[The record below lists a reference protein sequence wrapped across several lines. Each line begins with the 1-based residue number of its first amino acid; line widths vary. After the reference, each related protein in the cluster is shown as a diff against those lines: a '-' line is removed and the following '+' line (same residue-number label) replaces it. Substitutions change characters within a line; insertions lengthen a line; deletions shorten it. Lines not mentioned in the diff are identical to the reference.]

1 METPYDA
8 RPWLRFYPQGVPAE
22 VDVPVVPLTTLLDDA
37 AASFPRRRA
46 VAFLGWTTTYRK
58 LVRDVD
64 RFAGAL
70 RGLGVHRGDRVAL
83 IMPNCPQQVIA
94 FYAVLRRG
102 GVVVQHNPL
111 YTASEL
117 QYQLA
122 DSGARVAIVLDRM
135 YPTLAAAR
143 RGTSLE
149 HVVVTSLME
158 YLPASKRLALKL
170 PVEKAA
176 EAREELQT
184 EVPEEAP
191 VLFFQELLKSS
202 KSQHHQIPVDPT
214 TDLAALQ
221 YTGGTTGRPKGAK
234 LTHYNLVANA
244 YQASVWDPAAQPG
257 REVGLGVL
265 PLFHVFGLT
274 FGLSLSILMAG
285 TLVLVP
291 KFDLELMF
299 SAIRRWK
306 PTVFPG
312 VPPIYQQLAESPR
325 ARKARL
331 DSIRTCVSGAM
342 ALPRETVEHFRRVT
356 GGAQL
361 VQGYGLTEASP
372 IVMANPLDGNARHV
386 SVGLPM
392 PNTDAR
398 IVDESDPRRPV
409 PVGQAGE
416 LIIRGP
422 QVFAGYWNQPKE
434 TAEVLVNGWLRTGDV
449 AMMSPDGYFTLI
461 DRKRDVIIVDGFN
474 VYPSEIED
482 VLNAHPAVKDCAII
496 GVPYERRGE
505 VVKAYVIPAPG
516 YEPTAK
522 ELSRFC
528 QKRLTGYKVPAI
540 IEFREDLPR
549 NMIGKVLRRV
559 LREQHEQDQNRP
571 FPAQPAPGP

>member
-8 RPWLRFYPQGVPAE
+8 RPWLRFYPEGVPSE
-22 VDVPVVPLTTLLDDA
+22 VDVPVVAVTKLLDDA
-37 AASFPRRRA
+37 AARFPRRRA
-46 VAFLGWTTTYRK
+46 VAFLGWTATYRK
-58 LVRDVD
+58 IVRDVD

-70 RGLGVHRGDRVAL
+70 RALGVHRGDRVAL

-94 FYAVLRRG
+94 FFAVLRRG
-102 GVVVQHNPL
+102 AVVVQHNPL

-143 RGTSLE
+143 RGTALE
-149 HVVVTSLME
+149 HIVVTSLME

-170 PVEKAA
+170 PLERAA
-176 EAREELQT
+176 EAREELEA

-191 VLFFQELLKSS
+191 VHFFQELLRSS
-202 KSQHHQIPVDPT
+202 KSQHRQIPVDPAH
-214 TDLAALQ
+214 DLAALQ

-244 YQASVWDPAAQPG
+244 YQVSAWDPAVRPG
-257 REVGLGVL
+257 REIGIGVL
-265 PLFHVFGLT
+265 PLFHVFGMTMCLAVN
-274 FGLSLSILMAG
+274 ILIGG

-291 KFDLELMF
+291 KFDLDLVF

-312 VPPIYQQLAESPR
+312 VPPIYQQIAASDR
-325 ARKARL
+325 ARSVRL

-342 ALPRETVEHFRRVT
+342 KLPRETVETFRRVT

-372 IVMANPLDGNARHV
+372 VVMANPLDGNARHV
-386 SVGLPM
+386 SVGLPV

-398 IVDESDPRRPV
+398 IVDENDPRLPV

-416 LIIRGP
+416 LIVRGP

-434 TAEVLVNGWLRTGDV
+434 TDEVLVNGWLRTGDIG
-449 AMMSPDGYFTLI
+449 MMSPDGYFTLI

-474 VYPSEIED
+474 VYPSEVED
-482 VLNAHPAVKDCAII
+482 VLNAHPAVKDCAIV
-496 GVPYERRGE
+496 GVADARRGE
-505 VVKAYVIPAPG
+505 VVKAYLIPAPG

-522 ELSRFC
+522 ELVRFC
-528 QKRLTGYKVPAI
+528 QKRLTAYKVPALF
-540 IEFREDLPR
+540 EMREELPR

-559 LREQHEQDQNRP
+559 LREEHEQGTARP
-571 FPAQPAPGP
+571 ARSEQA

>member
-8 RPWLRFYPQGVPAE
+8 RPWLRFYPEGVPSE
-22 VDVPVVPLTTLLDDA
+22 VDVPVVPVTKLLDDA
-37 AASFPRRRA
+37 ADAYPRRRA
-46 VAFLGWTTTYRK
+46 VAFLGWTASYRK
-58 LVRDVD
+58 IARDVD

-70 RGLGVHRGDRVAL
+70 RSLGIHRGDRVAL

-143 RGTSLE
+143 RGTALE
-149 HVVVTSLME
+149 HIVVTSLME
-158 YLPASKRLALKL
+158 YLPASKRLLLKL

-176 EAREELQT
+176 DAREELEA

-191 VLFFQELLKSS
+191 VLFFQELLRDS
-202 KSQHHQIPVDPT
+202 KSQHRQVPVDPIR
-214 TDLAALQ
+214 DLAALQ
-221 YTGGTTGRPKGAK
+221 YTGGTTGRPKGAM

-244 YQASVWDPAAQPG
+244 YQVSSWDPARRPG
-257 REVGLGVL
+257 REVGMAVL

-274 FGLSLSILMAG
+274 FGLSLNTLMGG

-291 KFDLELMF
+291 KFDLDLVF

-312 VPPIYQQLAESPR
+312 VPPIYQQIAESPR
-325 ARKARL
+325 ARSVRL

-342 ALPRETVEHFRRVT
+342 TLPRETVEHFRRVT
-356 GGAQL
+356 GGAQV

-372 IVMANPLDGNARHV
+372 VVMSNPLDGNARHV
-386 SVGLPM
+386 SVGLPV

-398 IVDESDPRRPV
+398 IVDENDPRQPV
-409 PVGQAGE
+409 PVGHAGE
-416 LIIRGP
+416 LIVRGP
-422 QVFAGYWNQPKE
+422 QVFAGYWNQPRE
-434 TAEVLVNGWLRTGDV
+434 TGEVLINGWLRTGDIG
-449 AMMSPDGYFTLI
+449 MMSPDGFFTLI

-474 VYPSEIED
+474 VYPSEVED

-496 GVPYERRGE
+496 GVSDEVRGE
-505 VVKAYVIPAPG
+505 VVMAYVIPAPG
-516 YEPTAK
+516 YEPTTK
-522 ELSRFC
+522 ELIRFC

-540 IEFREDLPR
+540 IEMREELPR

-559 LREQHEQDQNRP
+559 LREEHEQGQ
-571 FPAQPAPGP
+571 AAAGHSYSS

>member
-8 RPWLRFYPQGVPAE
+8 RPWLRFYQQGVPAE
-22 VDVPVVPLTTLLDDA
+22 IEVPVVPLTRLLDDA
-37 AASFPRRRA
+37 VASFPRQTA
-46 VAFLGWTTTYRK
+46 LAFLGWSATYRK
-58 LVRDVD
+58 LGRDVD
-64 RFAGAL
+64 RLAGAL
-70 RGLGVHRGDRVAL
+70 RALGVHRGDRVAL
-83 IMPNCPQQVIA
+83 ILPNCPQQVIA

-102 GVVVQHNPL
+102 AVVVEHNPL

-122 DSGARVAIVLDRM
+122 DSGAKVAIVLDRM
-135 YPTLAAAR
+135 YPTVAAAR
-143 RGTSLE
+143 RGTDVE
-149 HVVVTSLME
+149 HVIVTSLME

-170 PVEKAA
+170 PVERAA
-176 EAREELQT
+176 EARAELSG

-191 VLFFQELLKSS
+191 VLFFQDLLKNS

-214 TDLAALQ
+214 RDLAALQ

-244 YQASVWDPAAQPG
+244 HQVISWDPRVQPG
-257 REVGLGVL
+257 REVGLSVL

-274 FGLSLSILMAG
+274 LGLATCVLAGG

-291 KFDLELMF
+291 KFDLDLVF

-306 PTVFPG
+306 PTIFPG

-325 ARKARL
+325 ARKVRL

-342 ALPRETVEHFRRVT
+342 ALPRETVEQFRRVT
-356 GGAQL
+356 GGARV

-372 IVMANPLDGNARHV
+372 VVMANPLDGNARHI
-386 SVGLPM
+386 SVGLPF
-392 PNTDAR
+392 PNTDVR
-398 IVDESDPRRPV
+398 IVDENDPRQPL

-416 LIIRGP
+416 LIVRGP
-422 QVFAGYWNQPKE
+422 QVFAGYWNQAKE
-434 TAEVLVNGWLRTGDV
+434 TEEVLINGWLRTGDI
-449 AMMSPDGYFTLI
+449 ATMSPDGYFTLI
-461 DRKRDVIIVDGFN
+461 DRKRDVIISDGFN
-474 VYPSEIED
+474 VYPSEVEE

-496 GVPYERRGE
+496 GIPDPRRGE
-505 VVKAYVIPAPG
+505 VVKAYVVPAPS

-522 ELSRFC
+522 ELARFC
-528 QKRLTGYKVPAI
+528 QKRLTGYKVPAM
-540 IEFREDLPR
+540 IEFREELPR

-559 LREQHEQDQNRP
+559 LREEHERGQAHAP
-571 FPAQPAPGP
+571 SAGPAPAG

>member
-1 METPYDA
+1 METQYDA
-8 RPWLRFYPQGVPAE
+8 RPWLRFYPEGVPAE
-22 VDVPVVPLTTLLDDA
+22 VEIPAVPLTKLLDDA
-37 AASFPRRRA
+37 AASFPHKRA
-46 VAFLGWTTTYRK
+46 VAFLGWSATYRS
-58 LVRDVD
+58 LARDVD

-102 GVVVQHNPL
+102 AVVVQHNPL

-135 YPTLAAAR
+135 YTTLAAAR
-143 RGTSLE
+143 RGTSVE
-149 HVVVTSLME
+149 HVIVTSLTE
-158 YLPASKRLALKL
+158 YLPLSKRLALKL

-176 EAREELQT
+176 EAREELSA

-191 VLFFQELLKSS
+191 VLFFQDLLHRS
-202 KSQHHQIPVDPT
+202 KIQHHQIPVDPMR
-214 TDLAALQ
+214 DLACLQ

-234 LTHYNLVANA
+234 LTHYNLVSNA
-244 YQASVWDPAAQPG
+244 YQVQAWDPARQPG
-257 REVGLGVL
+257 QEVGLGVL

-274 FGLSLSILMAG
+274 LGLATCVLVAG

-291 KFDLELMF
+291 KFDLDLVF

-306 PTVFPG
+306 PTIFPG
-312 VPPIYQQLAESPR
+312 VPPIYQQLAESPK
-325 ARKARL
+325 ARSVRL

-342 ALPRETVEHFRRVT
+342 ALPRQTVDQFRRVT
-356 GGAQL
+356 GGARV

-372 IVMANPLDGNARHV
+372 VVMANPLDGNARHI
-386 SVGLPM
+386 SVGLPV

-398 IVDESDPRRPV
+398 IVDENDPRRPV

-416 LIIRGP
+416 LIVRGP

-434 TAEVLVNGWLRTGDV
+434 TDEVLVNGWLRTGDI

-461 DRKRDVIIVDGFN
+461 DRKRDVIISDGFN
-474 VYPSEIED
+474 VYPSEVEE

-496 GVPYERRGE
+496 GVPDARRGE
-505 VVKAYVIPAPG
+505 VVKAYVVPAPA

-528 QKRLTGYKVPAI
+528 QKRLTGYKVPAM

-559 LREQHEQDQNRP
+559 LREEHERNQ
-571 FPAQPAPGP
+571 AQPRAVPPAPTG

>member
-1 METPYDA
+1 METPYDS
-8 RPWLRFYPQGVPAE
+8 RPWLRFYPEGVPAE

-37 AASFPRRRA
+37 VASFPRRRA

-58 LVRDVD
+58 LARDVD

-135 YPTLAAAR
+135 YPTMAAAR
-143 RGTSLE
+143 RGTAVE

-158 YLPASKRLALKL
+158 YLPASKRLLLKL

-176 EAREELQT
+176 EAREELEA

-191 VLFFQELLKSS
+191 VLFFQELLRSS

-214 TDLAALQ
+214 RDLAALQ

-244 YQASVWDPAAQPG
+244 YQVQAWDPACRPG
-257 REVGLGVL
+257 QEVGLGVL

-274 FGLSLSILMAG
+274 LCLAACVLLGG

-291 KFDLELMF
+291 KFDLDLVF

-306 PTVFPG
+306 PTIFPG
-312 VPPIYQQLAESPR
+312 VPPIYQQIAESPR
-325 ARKARL
+325 ARSVRL

-342 ALPRETVEHFRRVT
+342 TLPRQTVDHFRRVT
-356 GGAQL
+356 GGAEV

-372 IVMANPLDGNARHV
+372 VVMANPLDGNARHI

-398 IVDESDPRRPV
+398 IVDENDPRRPV
-409 PVGQAGE
+409 SVGQAGE

-434 TAEVLVNGWLRTGDV
+434 TDEVLVNGWLRTGDV

-474 VYPSEIED
+474 VYPSEVED

-496 GVPYERRGE
+496 GIPHDRRGE
-505 VVKAYVIPAPG
+505 VVKAYVIPAPS
-516 YEPTAK
+516 YEPTGK

-540 IEFREDLPR
+540 IEFRDELPR

-559 LREQHEQDQNRP
+559 LREQHEQGQASP

>member
-8 RPWLRFYPQGVPAE
+8 RPWLRFYQEGVPAE
-22 VDVPVVPLTTLLDDA
+22 VDVPVVPVTRLLDDA
-37 AASFPRRRA
+37 AASFPRRTA
-46 VAFLGWTTTYRK
+46 VAFLGWTATYRK
-58 LVRDVD
+58 IARDVD
-64 RFAGAL
+64 RLAGAL
-70 RGLGVHRGDRVAL
+70 RALGVHRGDRVAL
-83 IMPNCPQQVIA
+83 ILPNCPQQVIA

-102 GVVVQHNPL
+102 AVVVQQNPL

-143 RGTSLE
+143 RGTALE
-149 HVVVTSLME
+149 HVVVTSLTE

-170 PVEKAA
+170 PVERAA
-176 EAREELQT
+176 EARAELEA

-191 VLFFQELLKSS
+191 VLFFQDLLRNS
-202 KSQHHQIPVDPT
+202 KSQHHQIPVDPVR
-214 TDLAALQ
+214 DLAALQ

-244 YQASVWDPAAQPG
+244 YQVSSWDPGARPG

-265 PLFHVFGLT
+265 PIFHVFGLT
-274 FGLSLSILMAG
+274 MCLAICVLLGG

-291 KFDLELMF
+291 KFDLDLLF

-312 VPPIYQQLAESPR
+312 VPPIYQALSESPR
-325 ARKARL
+325 ARKVRL

-356 GGAQL
+356 GGAQV

-372 IVMANPLDGNARHV
+372 VVMANPLDGNARHV

-398 IVDESDPRRPV
+398 IVDENDPRRTV

-416 LIIRGP
+416 LIVRGP

-434 TAEVLVNGWLRTGDV
+434 TEEVLVNGWLRTGDI

-461 DRKRDVIIVDGFN
+461 DRKRDVIISDGFN
-474 VYPSEIED
+474 VYPSEVEE
-482 VLNAHPAVKDCAII
+482 VLNAHPAVKDCAVI
-496 GVPYERRGE
+496 GVPDPRRGE
-505 VVKAYVIPAPG
+505 VVKAYVVPAPG

-522 ELSRFC
+522 ELTRFC
-528 QKRLTGYKVPAI
+528 QKRLTGYKVPAM

-559 LREQHEQDQNRP
+559 LREEHERGQAP
-571 FPAQPAPGP
+571 TSPAGYAPGG

>member
-1 METPYDA
+1 MEIPYDA
-8 RPWLRFYPQGVPAE
+8 RPWLRFYPEGVPAE
-22 VDVPVVPLTTLLDDA
+22 VDVPAVPVTQLLDDA

-46 VAFLGWTTTYRK
+46 VAFLGWTTTYRH

-102 GVVVQHNPL
+102 AVVVQHNPL

-143 RGTSLE
+143 RGTDVE

-176 EAREELQT
+176 EAREELEA

-191 VLFFQELLKSS
+191 VLFFQDLLRNA
-202 KSQHHQIPVDPT
+202 KSQHHQVPVDPT
-214 TDLAALQ
+214 RDLAALQ

-244 YQASVWDPAAQPG
+244 HQVRAWDPRVQPG
-257 REVGLGVL
+257 NEVGLGVL

-274 FGLSLSILMAG
+274 LCLATCVLVGG

-291 KFDLELMF
+291 KFDLDLVF

-306 PTVFPG
+306 PTIFPG
-312 VPPIYQQLAESPR
+312 VPPIYQQISESSR
-325 ARKARL
+325 ARSVRL

-342 ALPRETVEHFRRVT
+342 TLPRQTVDQFRRVT
-356 GGAQL
+356 GGARL

-372 IVMANPLDGNARHV
+372 VVMANPLDGNARHI
-386 SVGLPM
+386 SVGLPF
-392 PNTDAR
+392 PNTDVR
-398 IVDESDPRRPV
+398 IVDENDPRRTV
-409 PVGQAGE
+409 PIGQAGE
-416 LIIRGP
+416 LIVRGP

-434 TAEVLVNGWLRTGDV
+434 TDEVLVNGWLRTGDIG
-449 AMMSPDGYFTLI
+449 MMSPDGFFTLI
-461 DRKRDVIIVDGFN
+461 DRKRDVIISDGFN
-474 VYPSEIED
+474 IYPSEVEE

-496 GVPYERRGE
+496 GVPDERRGE
-505 VVKAYVIPAPG
+505 VVKAYVVPSPG

-528 QKRLTGYKVPAI
+528 QRRLTGYKVPSL
-540 IEFREDLPR
+540 IEFRDDLPR

-559 LREQHEQDQNRP
+559 LRQEHEQGQARP
-571 FPAQPAPGP
+571 SPAQPAPGG